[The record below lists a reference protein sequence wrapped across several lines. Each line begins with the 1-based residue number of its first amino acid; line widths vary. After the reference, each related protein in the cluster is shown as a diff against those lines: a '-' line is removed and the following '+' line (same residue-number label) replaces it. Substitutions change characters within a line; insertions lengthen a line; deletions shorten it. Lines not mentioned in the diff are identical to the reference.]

1 MANTHVKL
9 STYGKS
15 QAVYKTVFSKCLYLF
30 YFFHPNPPPPPCKD
44 VLNLL
49 KLVVEMGIGSIY

>member
-15 QAVYKTVFSKCLYLF
+15 QAVYKTDKATDKVRQV
-30 YFFHPNPPPPPCKD
+30 D

-49 KLVVEMGIGSIY
+49 KLVVEMGIGRIY